1 MKKIKII
8 IYALFFITLF
18 SCVTKV
24 PMDPSFYNEKKVG
37 VIVQVD
43 SINRF
48 KEGAQGL
55 LDMAISSGA
64 KYKDALSYI
73 GTQVKPEPYFRT
85 ALIGKLDNQNKSYIF
100 IEDKIDLNSFSKFD
114 KSENDSKVKYYDKDL
129 RSLKDKYNVDQLIIV
144 DVRYGL
150 TIGYYSMIET
160 GKGGS
165 SYVRTDIIDL
175 ENNSVLY
182 RDVFVKTISFSGKWN
197 TPPHYDKLKEN
208 IEQAVLQSA
217 TELNKKL

>member
-1 MKKIKII
+1 MKNKI
-8 IYALFFITLF
+8 FTLLTLLAICLS

-24 PMDPSFYNEKKVG
+24 PMDPSFYNENKVG

-64 KYKDALSYI
+64 KYKEALSHI
-73 GTQVKPEPYFRT
+73 GTQVDPEPIFKD
-85 ALIGKLDNQNKSYIF
+85 AILNKLDKKNKSYIF
-100 IEDKIDLNSFSKFD
+100 IEDKIDLTSFSKFD
-114 KSENDSKVKYYDKDL
+114 KPESDSKVKYYAKDL
-129 RSLKDKYNVDQLIIV
+129 RSLKAKYNVDQLVVINV
-144 DVRYGL
+144 KYGL

-165 SYVRTDIIDL
+165 SYVTTEVIDL
-175 ENNSVLY
+175 QNNAILY
-182 RDVFVKTISFSGKWN
+182 RDTYVKTVPFRGKWD
-197 TPPHYDKLKEN
+197 TPPHYERLKEN
-208 IEQAVLQSA
+208 IDQAVSQSVL
-217 TELNKKL
+217 EFENKM